1 MAPGTISVTP
11 TPARNASDCM
21 GVLSLGSEAM
31 LGQILEGSPIPTF
44 VLDHQHRI
52 THWNRALEA
61 ISGFSA
67 TDMIGTAKQW
77 LTFYAEQRPVLAD
90 LIIDGATAE
99 RINQQYAVAGPSAV
113 IEGAYE
119 AEAYFPNMA
128 GQARWLYFTAAPL
141 RDGLGQIVGAIETL
155 QDVTARKQAELA
167 LHKQQD
173 QLEELVSS
181 RTDELSQANEELS
194 QYAYVVAHDL
204 RSPLRAIR
212 NYADFLHEDLG
223 ALAGQEQQSY
233 FSGLKKAL
241 QHGEQ
246 LVGDLLVYAGI
257 GRSETDSRTIDLETL
272 LLELIDLMHLPG
284 DAEVILDPA
293 LPSVRGDHTLLKQV
307 FQNLLSNAVKFN
319 QASLKRISI
328 GWRMLDD
335 MQCEVAVRDNGIGI
349 DTKYLD
355 HIFRMFQ
362 RLHTQQEYAG
372 TGIGLA
378 IVRKAVSRLNGQIR
392 IESSLGVGTTFFVC
406 LPLATTRDTA

>member
-1 MAPGTISVTP
+1 MALGTIPVTP
-11 TPARNASDCM
+11 TPTRNACDCM
-21 GVLSLGSEAM
+21 GVLSLGQDAM

-44 VLDHQHRI
+44 VLDQQHRI

-67 TDMIGTAKQW
+67 ADMIGTAKQW

-90 LIIDGATAE
+90 LIIDGAAAE

-141 RDGLGQIVGAIETL
+141 KDGLGQIIGAIETL
-155 QDVTARKQAELA
+155 QDVTARKLAELA
-167 LHKQQD
+167 LHRHQD

-212 NYADFLHEDLG
+212 NYADFLQEDLG
-223 ALAGQEQQSY
+223 ALAGEEQQSY
-233 FSGLKKAL
+233 FSGLKRAL

-257 GRSETDSRTIDLETL
+257 GRAEADSRAIDLETL
-272 LLELIDLMHLPG
+272 LLELVDLMHLPA
-284 DAEVILDPA
+284 DAEVLLDPG

-319 QASLKRISI
+319 QASPKRISV

-378 IVRKAVSRLNGQIR
+378 IVRKAVARLNGHIR
-392 IESSLGVGTTFFVC
+392 IESRLGIGTTFFVC
-406 LPLATTRDTA
+406 LPLATARDEA